1 MQNVEFTAAKITEGK
16 AENLIFDAC
25 RANEDRA
32 DWKNA
37 EGYAVT
43 FKLCADGTHE
53 AALRDASGE
62 VVALANVDS
71 FDC

>member
-1 MQNVEFTAAKITEGK
+1 MYNVQTNEKISEGE

-25 RANEDRA
+25 RANEARA

-37 EGYAVT
+37 KGFAVS
-43 FKLCADGTHE
+43 FRLRVDGDHE
-53 AALRDASGE
+53 AALRNPEGE
-62 VVALANVDS
+62 VVALAVVDA

>member
-1 MQNVEFTAAKITEGK
+1 MQNVQTSAKITEGK
-16 AENLIFDAC
+16 ATDFIFDAC
-25 RANEDRA
+25 RANEDRNN
-32 DWKNA
+32 WKNA

-43 FKLCADGTHE
+43 FKRCADGTHE
-53 AALRDASGE
+53 AALRDPCGE

>member
-1 MQNVEFTAAKITEGK
+1 MQNVQTSAKISEGK
-16 AENLIFDAC
+16 ATDLIFNAC
-25 RANEDRA
+25 RANEARA

-37 EGYAVT
+37 EGYAVS
-43 FKLCADGTHE
+43 FKLRADGTHE
-53 AALRDASGE
+53 AALRDPSGE